1 MRAVV
6 EGSRHRSYFS
16 ALLLAVLCELCV
28 LSSVT
33 SVLPSFSLL
42 CFFPSHR
49 PAIAAPNSLRVWITR
64 KIASRVTI
72 PTMCAEP
79 SSPCVTTGI

>member
-1 MRAVV
+1 MARSLLFTLSL
-6 EGSRHRSYFS
+6 EGSMLLRFS
-16 ALLLAVLCELCV
+16 APFFSANSV
-28 LSSVT
+28 SSAI
-33 SVLPSFSLL
+33 SALKFLPFTL
-42 CFFPSHR
+42 HR
-49 PAIAAPNSLRVWITR
+49 PAIAGPNSLRVWITR